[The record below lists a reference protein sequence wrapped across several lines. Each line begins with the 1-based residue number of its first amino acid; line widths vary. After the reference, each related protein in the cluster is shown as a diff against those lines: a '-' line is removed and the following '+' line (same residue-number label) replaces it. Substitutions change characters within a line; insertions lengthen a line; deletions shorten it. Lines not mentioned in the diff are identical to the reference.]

1 MSNAQFVCIF
11 EPATKLAV
19 HGDTYEATRSV
30 ERTTENLICG
40 VEGAPSLVPEE
51 GSLKDRL

>member
-19 HGDTYEATRSV
+19 HSDTYEAARSV

-40 VEGAPSLVPEE
+40 VEGAIALVLGE